1 MVLKSTSLRLTPPQ
15 VTNSSFP
22 DLQITLVKSNLFD
35 KFGIMKKAILYSRY
49 SSAQQSRGDTMRRQT
64 EKGKAYAEKLGLE
77 LVEVTD
83 RGVSA
88 FKKKNNANSGNL
100 STLLTSAEAGLIPA
114 GTVLIVERL
123 DRVSRQTPLDA
134 LEIFKR
140 LLYAGLEIHTLIDR
154 QIYTRESV
162 DRDFFQLLGSLFV
175 MQRAYEESRTKSERI
190 KSSVKSRKKAVL
202 EEGKL
207 WRGSM
212 PHWTRIGDDNK
223 IAIAENAANVVQRI
237 FHLYLK
243 GNGVSKICKLLNAEG
258 IKSARGVKWE
268 VKVMQDLL
276 ANPAVYGLFRIDG
289 QEVEN
294 YYPQIISKEDF
305 NRVQLQRARNTTTR
319 GRRSV
324 NHQNVFS
331 GLLKCGNSLYYTQMG
346 SPSRNEQRYHT
357 FRCGTK
363 RNGSCDNSSLK
374 FETFR
379 TIFFEWFK
387 DIDYRALNETE
398 DEMSGLEKLKQYR
411 ESLDGE
417 RVQLD
422 EREENYVDAIG
433 RGQQI
438 GIYTKKVDEL
448 HLERENLLKLTKDVD
463 QQILVLENEE
473 PLAPVELDGYEDFE
487 QEQNEKLT

>member
-223 IAIAENAANVVQRI
+223 IAIAENAANV
-237 FHLYLK
+237 
-243 GNGVSKICKLLNAEG
+243 
-258 IKSARGVKWE
+258 
-268 VKVMQDLL
+268 
-276 ANPAVYGLFRIDG
+276 
-289 QEVEN
+289 
-294 YYPQIISKEDF
+294 
-305 NRVQLQRARNTTTR
+305 
-319 GRRSV
+319 
-324 NHQNVFS
+324 
-331 GLLKCGNSLYYTQMG
+331 
-346 SPSRNEQRYHT
+346 
-357 FRCGTK
+357 
-363 RNGSCDNSSLK
+363 
-374 FETFR
+374 
-379 TIFFEWFK
+379 
-387 DIDYRALNETE
+387 
-398 DEMSGLEKLKQYR
+398 
-411 ESLDGE
+411 
-417 RVQLD
+417 
-422 EREENYVDAIG
+422 
-433 RGQQI
+433 
-438 GIYTKKVDEL
+438 
-448 HLERENLLKLTKDVD
+448 
-463 QQILVLENEE
+463 
-473 PLAPVELDGYEDFE
+473 
-487 QEQNEKLT
+487 